1 VTEAQ
6 LLAIPEFATLP
17 VYDES
22 DERSAAIT
30 SAPNDGP
37 YPRVRE
43 CWTLR
48 EVQDG
53 LKDSR
58 LVPLGA
64 LRAGGD
70 RQIVVAYFG
79 VRS

>member
-1 VTEAQ
+1 VTETQ
-6 LLAIPEFATLP
+6 LLAIPEFKALP

-22 DERSAAIT
+22 DERSATIT
-30 SAPNDGP
+30 AVPTDGS
-37 YPRVRE
+37 YQGVRE

-48 EVQDG
+48 EVQDA
-53 LKDSR
+53 LKDPR
-58 LVPLGA
+58 LAPIGA
-64 LRAGGD
+64 LRAGGG